1 MSRLLSQYTIT
12 WASNQF
18 TITYASG
25 PVSSQTF
32 ASRNYVVIA
41 HPSITRLFYFGAD
54 NDSLTLLDYTL
65 CTSPVSNSV
74 SDIITKIQALIDATN
89 ELFQNKV
96 IETNCFVAD
105 TTDTSKNLYFDLSGA
120 TTLTRTTLAFAQSTS
135 KVISFPDRTD
145 TVVLLGG
152 NQVMSNKSLVA
163 NNCAVVDLSD
173 NTKKLQFAL
182 AAATTGKTCT
192 LTSNHTNTRSI
203 TLPDT
208 DTTLAG
214 LSVQQIFTALNTFSN
229 QLALSGASSQVVF
242 QPGGSGNTLTLS
254 VSANPSASRALTFG
268 DPGGND
274 SIAYLAA
281 TQALT
286 GKTVTFQNSGMSGGT
301 AGVMAIYYTY
311 STTATFVPS
320 GGGGGTF
327 TVNPTGAL
335 NLVRLD
341 GFVLLSQQ
349 NFNATLNTATIT
361 QLTASGVVPSVFRPA
376 RTQQYNCFTQDGAT
390 GFAGICRTDTSGNL
404 IIFKTQAIATWTN
417 GNAVGLQFDM
427 AFSYGLT

>member
-65 CTSPVSNSV
+65 CTSPVSSSV
-74 SDIITKIQALIDATN
+74 SDISTKIAALIDGAT
-89 ELFQNKV
+89 EVLSNKQFM
-96 IETNCFVAD
+96 TSCFFAD
-105 TTDTSKNLYFDLSGA
+105 TLHPSRNLYVDLSGA
-120 TTLTRTTLAFAQSTS
+120 TDLTRTTLVCNQTATRSLTLPDATDTIVAQSTS
-135 KVISFPDRTD
+135 D
-145 TVVLLGG
+145 TLANKIFSSTSCKFADAGG
-152 NQVMSNKSLVA
+152 TRIIKFDPSSQNPSTTVTFVTSASGNFSLFLPGA
-163 NNCAVVDLSD
+163 S
-173 NTKKLQFAL
+173 
-182 AAATTGKTCT
+182 TTLVG
-192 LTSNHTNTRSI
+192 R
-203 TLPDT
+203 
-208 DTTLAG
+208 DTTD
-214 LSVQQIFTALNTFSN
+214 
-229 QLALSGASSQVVF
+229 
-242 QPGGSGNTLTLS
+242 
-254 VSANPSASRALTFG
+254 ALT
-268 DPGGND
+268 N
-274 SIAYLAA
+274 
-281 TQALT
+281 
-286 GKTVTFQNSGMSGGT
+286 KTVTFQNSGMSGGT

-327 TVNPTGAL
+327 TVNPSGAL
-335 NLVRLD
+335 SLVRLD

-361 QLTASGVVPSVFRPA
+361 QLTASGIVPSVFRPA
-376 RTQQYNCFTQDGAT
+376 RTQQYNCFTQDGAS